1 MDSRTERVRIT
12 RRVAVLVVAVALS
25 AAVAET
31 DVAQAQ
37 MVNPYAGIDWE
48 KRADAALVFA
58 PAWKRSQGLLEF
70 PAFTIGWAPSR

>member
-1 MDSRTERVRIT
+1 MRVRIT
-12 RRVAVLVVAVALS
+12 HRGAVLVVAIVL
-25 AAVAET
+25 AAAAAGT
-31 DVAQAQ
+31 DMAQAQ